1 MRIVNK
7 VLKCSCVESTYVPT
21 DKCKPIEV
29 PLGTLAH
36 PPTLLWPPLAAKV
49 YTRILFSR
57 LWREKSKALF
67 TFLPPLAGEKY
78 EGRIVNMK
86 KSAGFAGRIL
96 INTRRELLLL
106 PIHVTKGGLSKYD
119 T

>member
-29 PLGTLAH
+29 PLGTLDH
-36 PPTLLWPPLAAKV
+36 PPTLLWPPSAAKV

-57 LWREKSKALF
+57 LRREKSKALF

-96 INTRRELLLL
+96 INTH
-106 PIHVTKGGLSKYD
+106 PFFQ
-119 T
+119 